1 MKLGTV
7 CTGIGG
13 IDLGF
18 HRAGF
23 TPAFMCEIDED
34 CRNVLRRHFPGVP
47 LFKDMREIGKHNLPP
62 VDVLAGGTPCQG
74 FSLAGL
80 RGSLSDDRSNLCL
93 QFCRIADEL
102 EPAIIVW
109 ENVPG
114 VLSTPDNAFGCFLA
128 ALVGADAPLVPPRSI
143 DRWRVDNEGRDVFG
157 WTDAGVVAGPRRT
170 AAWRVLDSQ
179 WFGVAQRRERVF
191 VVASPRAEL
200 PFQILFEPEG
210 VRRHSPP
217 RREAGQRTAPTL
229 EGRAGRSGCNSFAT
243 SGGLA
248 EIAPTISARNKGG
261 GGLGT
266 DAECDGA
273 LIASHD
279 VAQPLLAKANSSHR
293 ADAESYVAH
302 ALNAKGG
309 IDRCDYE
316 SETFVT
322 HALRADG
329 FDASEDGTGRG
340 TPLVPVISPP
350 LTAGGNSTGGN
361 RFPGTCVDNCES
373 LIPVAFQSKASSTQS
388 MNPAEIAPALDVG
401 KSDGVAIAFKPGQGG
416 KARSLSVTEDLSP
429 TLESADAGNNK
440 PAIAFTERTRADGRN
455 FECQEEIAYALTNPG
470 SGGRTH
476 SRQIAQGYAVR
487 RLTPRECERLQG
499 FPDDWT
505 LVENTRGK
513 PMADGPRYKQ
523 MGNAV
528 TVNAVEW
535 LARRILSEFQS

>member
-1 MKLGTV
+1 VSEKPTV
-7 CTGIGG
+7 AGVCSGVGG
-13 IDLGF
+13 FDLAF
-18 HRAGF
+18 HLAG
-23 TPAFMCEIDED
+23 AHVIWACEVDKS
-34 CRNVLRRHFPGVP
+34 CQCVLREQFPG
-47 LFKDMREIGKHNLPP
+47 LLIYQDMLGSEIEAAEPP
-62 VDVLAGGTPCQG
+62 QIFVGGTPCQG
-74 FSLAGL
+74 FSVAGL
-80 RGSLSDDRSNLCL
+80 RKGLNDDRSNLALRFVKLCDKFNPDVIL
-93 QFCRIADEL
+93 
-102 EPAIIVW
+102 W

-114 VLSTPDNAFGCFLA
+114 VLSMADNAFGCFLA
-128 ALVGADAPLVPPRSI
+128 GLVGADAALVPAAECGG
-143 DRWRVDNEGRDVFG
+143 RWTN
-157 WTDAGVVAGPRRT
+157 AGVVAGPKRT

-179 WFGVAQRRERVF
+179 YFGVAQRRERVF

-200 PFQILFEPEG
+200 PFQILFEPES
-210 VRRHSPP
+210 VRGHSPP
-217 RREAGQRTAPTL
+217 SREAGQRTAPTL